1 MHSSEER
8 LENMRMIRDSAS
20 AFAPAGDLSRVR
32 GLRYKTQ
39 GFDIKVWR
47 EIAASGWV
55 GLSLPEAQGG
65 AGLGA
70 AEYCALLEVFGAALL
85 PEPFVSGVLAARLLD
100 GEKLAAQL
108 AGDRLLLPALQEE
121 IGSLGTIEGRVQL
134 RNGKVSGRKLCIPM
148 AAAADGFLV
157 STPEGLALVEA
168 KASGVSL
175 EIVQTQ
181 DGGHFGQLHLEDAPA
196 EVLPLQA
203 QILAD
208 ALDEATL
215 GTTAYLLGVAE
226 QAFALTLDY
235 LRTRK
240 QFGQTIGNFQALQHR
255 AVDLKLQLALWRASL
270 EAAAAT
276 CDGSAPASQRRAAV
290 SRAKARAADAA
301 LLVTR
306 HAVQLHGAI
315 GYTDECNVGLY
326 LRKAMTLAN
335 LYGSSDQHRRRYDA
349 CMPRLASA

>member
-1 MHSSEER
+1 MHSAEER
-8 LENMRMIRDSAS
+8 LENVRMIRESAS
-20 AFAPAGDLSRVR
+20 AFAPVGDLARVR
-32 GLRYKTQ
+32 GLRFQ
-39 GFDIKVWR
+39 SPGFDTQVWR
-47 EIAASGWV
+47 EIAVSGWI

-85 PEPFVSGVLAARLLD
+85 PEPFVPAVLATRLLG
-100 GEKLAAQL
+100 GELLAAQL
-108 AGDRLLLPALQEE
+108 AGERLLLPALQEE
-121 IGSLGTIEGRVQL
+121 IGSLYSREGWTLL

-148 AAAADGFLV
+148 AAAADGFLI

-168 KASGVSL
+168 NAAGVRL
-175 EIVQTQ
+175 EIIQTQ
-181 DGGHFGQLHLEDAPA
+181 DGGHFGHLHLDDAPA

-203 QILAD
+203 HAMID
-208 ALDEATL
+208 AFDEAAL
-215 GTTAYLLGVAE
+215 GTAAYLLGAAE

-270 EAAAAT
+270 DAAAAT
-276 CDGSAPASQRRAAV
+276 CDAGAPAPQRRAAV

-306 HAVQLHGAI
+306 QAVQLHGAI
-315 GYTDECNVGLY
+315 GYTDECDVGLY

-335 LYGSSDQHRRRYDA
+335 LYGSSAQHRRRYDA
-349 CMPRLASA
+349 CMPRLASV

>member
-1 MHSSEER
+1 MHSPEER
-8 LENMRMIRDSAS
+8 LENIRMIRDSAS
-20 AFAPAGDLSRVR
+20 AFAPTGDLTRVR
-32 GLRYKTQ
+32 GLRYQTP
-39 GFDIKVWR
+39 GFDRAVWR
-47 EIAASGWV
+47 EMASNGWL

-65 AGLGA
+65 AGLGM

-85 PEPFVSGVLAARLLD
+85 PEPFVPAVLSARLLD
-100 GEKLAAQL
+100 GEQL
-108 AGDRLLLPALQEE
+108 ASQLTGERLLLPALQEE
-121 IGSLGTIEGRVQL
+121 IGSLDTAEGWARL

-148 AAAADGFLV
+148 AVAADAFLV
-157 STPEGLALVEA
+157 STPEGLALVESTA
-168 KASGVSL
+168 PGVNL
-175 EIVQTQ
+175 ELVTTQ
-181 DGGHFGQLHLEDAPA
+181 DGGHFGHLQLEHAPA
-196 EVLPLQA
+196 EMLPLQPQA
-203 QILAD
+203 LAD
-208 ALDEATL
+208 ALDEAAL
-215 GTTAYLLGVAE
+215 GTAAYLLGAAE

-276 CDGSAPASQRRAAV
+276 CDAGAPVTQRRAAV

-306 HAVQLHGAI
+306 QAVQLHGAI
-315 GYTDECNVGLY
+315 GYTDECDVGLY